1 VSLASPLCRST
12 NLTLLVPSR
21 LAECAIALFV
31 CLPKS
36 EDKSIHILRRL
47 YDNFFTRTTASGR
60 AEPNLADKER
70 RIVDRSE
77 ITDIFCGAISSGNV
91 PALLEEFVSEET
103 TWALVSGTGPSD
115 SERYFRGI
123 PGLRGLVEFCRDSLK
138 IGAGEMTGCVMKG
151 DCLFAFGKIRVGSAI
166 EESSPET
173 SFAVNLVWRGLQIV
187 SAQLRIMWP
196 LPPQ

>member
-1 VSLASPLCRST
+1 MR
-12 NLTLLVPSR
+12 
-21 LAECAIALFV
+21 IALFV

-47 YDNFFTRTTASGR
+47 YDNFLHGPLRQEES
-60 AEPNLADKER
+60 NLADKER

-77 ITDIFCGAISSGNV
+77 ITDIFCGAISAGNV

-151 DCLFAFGKIRVGSAI
+151 DCLFAFGKIRVGSAL

-196 LPPQ
+196 LPPL